1 MTATMQANGIDFSPT
16 GQNISGFTVLI
27 VDDSPLNLDVAFACL
42 ESKGYKVISAG
53 NGIEA
58 LKIAEQVKPSLILL
72 DIMMPEM
79 DGFET
84 CRRLKNLEGLKDI
97 PVIFITAMTD
107 IKSKREGFAA
117 GAVDYVTK
125 PFQPEELAARVQTH
139 ISLQLA
145 YQHLKDSELRYRRL
159 VETTPDAILVQND
172 RGIVYLNSSA
182 MRLFGVDTPEELL
195 GASLLEYAAKDDR
208 ELAEKQIALMCET
221 EPGESSPLILHL
233 LHADGSVV
241 DVETSCSGI
250 TYQSIDS
257 QMFVLRNVT
266 ERLRQ
271 EAVIEF
277 QATHDPLTGLPN
289 RSLYFGRVTQ
299 AIYHALR
306 SGERLA
312 VMFID
317 LDKFK
322 LINDTLGH
330 NAGDELL
337 RVMAN
342 RLKGCTRDCD
352 TLARIGGD
360 EFVLLVDQAGSES
373 ALTLLAQR
381 LIEAVSEPVSL
392 LGHTHAITC
401 SVGISNF
408 PDDGED
414 VESLLK
420 HADIAMYRAKEAGRN
435 SFQFFTHKMQDRLN
449 ERLRLEMS
457 LRQALEREE
466 FVLHYQPQVDLS
478 SGKVVGLEA
487 LIRWSSPE
495 LGMVPPDDFIPAAE
509 ENRLIIRIGEWVVRT
524 VCRQLKT
531 WQDQGVPL
539 VPVAVN
545 ISASQFTEQKIVRL
559 VKECLQCH
567 GVEAKYL
574 ELELTETLSMSDPET
589 SVTLMERLKGLGV
602 SLSIDDFGTGYSN
615 LSYLKRFPVHK
626 LKIDRTFVSG
636 LTNSPNDYS
645 IVTAILNMARGLNI
659 KTIAEGT
666 ETAGQVCLLAEH
678 QCDMIQGYYFS
689 RPVPVEDIEEMLRAD
704 TRMDLSMLGR
714 QSAPGVLLV
723 VDDEPN
729 VLNSIKRSLVGEPYK
744 VLTASSA
751 AEAYEVLA
759 CSEVNVVMSDL
770 QMPNES
776 GVEFFAKIKKMYPE
790 TVRILLTGH
799 GSSNSLEKAINHGE
813 IYRYIAK
820 PWENYHLKE
829 VLSAAFLQYGASVG
843 S

>member
-221 EPGESSPLILHL
+221 EPGDSSPLILHL

-352 TLARIGGD
+352 TLARISGD
-360 EFVLLVDQAGSES
+360 KFAIILTSETGPDRIADFADTVLQSAKIPISYADDEITLSLSLGLASWVDENQS
-373 ALTLLAQR
+373 AEMLISDAELA
-381 LIEAVSEPVSL
+381 L
-392 LGHTHAITC
+392 
-401 SVGISNF
+401 
-408 PDDGED
+408 
-414 VESLLK
+414 
-420 HADIAMYRAKEAGRN
+420 YRAKREGGDRVEPFRPAFRSSNAEAA
-435 SFQFFTHKMQDRLN
+435 QFEADLRRAIDRREL
-449 ERLRLEMS
+449 S
-457 LRQALEREE
+457 L
-466 FVLHYQPQVDLS
+466 VYQPIVRLS
-478 SGKVVGLEA
+478 DNSIAGLEA
-487 LIRWSSPE
+487 LMRWEHPKRGE
-495 LGMVPPDDFIPAAE
+495 VPPSEFIAVAE
-509 ENRLIIRIGEWVVRT
+509 SIGLINRLGLFAMDRAATDLAKWREQNGELPIFMSVNLSSA
-524 VCRQLKT
+524 QLLNKT
-531 WQDQGVPL
+531 LLEDFQ
-539 VPVAVN
+539 AVL
-545 ISASQFTEQKIVRL
+545 AKTECKAGDFR
-559 VKECLQCH
+559 
-567 GVEAKYL
+567 
-574 ELELTETLSMSDPET
+574 LELTETMMMENPEQ
-589 SVTLMERLKGLGV
+589 SNQLLRRLREVGF
-602 SLSIDDFGTGYSN
+602 SIALDDFGTGYSA
-615 LSYLKRFPVHK
+615 LSYLTSFPFSTV
-626 LKIDRTFVSG
+626 KIDRSLVVRDDEQGRKLLSA
-636 LTNSPNDYS
+636 
-645 IVTAILNMARGLNI
+645 IVGMIRDQGMEI
-659 KTIAEGT
+659 VAEGIST
-666 ETAGQVCLLAEH
+666 TQEAEMLAEIG
-678 QCDMIQGYYFS
+678 CDYGQSYLFG
-689 RPVPVEDIEEMLRAD
+689 PP
-704 TRMDLSMLGR
+704 LGAQNVGR
-714 QSAPGVLLV
+714 LLK
-723 VDDEPN
+723 DSFP
-729 VLNSIKRSLVGEPYK
+729 
-744 VLTASSA
+744 LTA
-751 AEAYEVLA
+751 
-759 CSEVNVVMSDL
+759 
-770 QMPNES
+770 
-776 GVEFFAKIKKMYPE
+776 
-790 TVRILLTGH
+790 
-799 GSSNSLEKAINHGE
+799 
-813 IYRYIAK
+813 
-820 PWENYHLKE
+820 
-829 VLSAAFLQYGASVG
+829 
-843 S
+843 